1 MQGFP
6 SPLVDVITFIEN
18 EISSSVCSIGSRAMH
33 QRCIRNGYKISKENV
48 RVIMKAIDPDGV
60 EIHKKQAL
68 RRRKYSSRGPNWAW
82 HIDGYDKL
90 KPYDFPIDGC
100 IDGYSRRILW
110 LSIMPSSNNSEIV
123 GKLYLDYVKSRGVC
137 PKKVV
142 GD

>member
-1 MQGFP
+1 
-6 SPLVDVITFIEN
+6 
-18 EISSSVCSIGSRAMH
+18 
-33 QRCIRNGYKISKENV
+33 
-48 RVIMKAIDPDGV
+48 MKAIDPDGV

-68 RRRKYSSRGPNWAW
+68 RRHKYSSRGPNWAW

-90 KPYDFPIDGC
+90 KPYDFPIHGC
-100 IDGYSRRILW
+100 IDGCSRRILW